1 MATTFAV
8 LSLGVGPVIDPTE
21 GNNLAEDASL
31 LVGST
36 FGTAVDPLYREAL
49 TLSQI
54 SAVSTYETDNNL
66 ANHQVSI
73 GGTTYTLDSLAVYAV
88 TVTYTDGT
96 TAAGEVKIV
105 QTTTGELF
113 VFPHLPGD
121 ESKQYILEQQPIESI
136 TIDSLIAA
144 DGLIAADRLAAQY
157 PDGVV
162 DGTSGDDTIKAGYSD
177 ANGDQVD
184 AGANSIVGND
194 GADYIEAAGGDDTVA
209 GGLGNDTIYGDMAD
223 GSVYGELN
231 LTNTDNVQDAGGTE
245 TWNTRAVE
253 LVTLANGDLILI
265 TSERTTLTDGIATYQ
280 IDNDPSSATYGQVIG
295 GQLDAITELTNPIG
309 YNDVE
314 ALAAVTLSNGST
326 YVYSAAEFN
335 DSIGVAQLSI
345 GGGLTA
351 LSPLTGVTE
360 VQELSVAEVNGQP
373 FLLALS
379 GGLGD
384 ALISYQINTDGSLTQ
399 TDIEYDGSLSGE
411 NYLNNGDAQG
421 PSLLESFTNS
431 SGETFVIAG
440 GDNDGISLW
449 TLSGTGQLTFQN
461 ARGDDQA
468 GAAETD
474 PQGNNLSRDL
484 ISPSQTGLWN
494 VDAGT
499 FAEIGGVTYLFVGG
513 GDDDVVIFRVDA
525 DTVNNDGTYDLTL
538 VGQAEN
544 LVTDISSMDYL
555 QTDTGGV
562 LVIGGEQPGLEY
574 HTVTV
579 NPDGT
584 VTLTQ
589 VATSPDGA
597 EGSAELLDSE
607 SMDVEGGILV
617 SASDA
622 DDGVAIITTGL
633 NEPAYT
639 GVDGADSLS
648 GGAGDDYIVGDG
660 LSATSTELL
669 TNGDFSSGGTGWTYN
684 DPTGNGGV
692 QFDIGSVSFN
702 AGDETVYGDSIQQS
716 FATTEGGTYQ
726 TSLSLQ
732 EFQAGTGNHTFQ
744 IDILDDT
751 GAVIATETVTVLN
764 GTTQNVTFEFSAVSA
779 TSTIRITN
787 TTSTNSVTTDG
798 LITNVSVVEMAE
810 SSGGNDTIY
819 GDAGADTLIA
829 GAGDDLV
836 YGGTE
841 NDIISGGTGHDT
853 LYGEAGDDT
862 VSGGDGNDS
871 IVTDSGNDLVYGGD
885 GNDTIDDM
893 PGGGD
898 GTGSDTFYG
907 EGGDDYLYG
916 GNDGDLLDG
925 GTGND
930 YLMGEDGSDT
940 LFGGDGN
947 DTLLADMSGEL
958 GNDSLDGGTGND
970 VLYGGAGND
979 TMLGGTG
986 SDVIYLADAFGT
998 DLIEGGED
1006 TDNSETDILDATN
1019 ITLNGVDVT
1028 FTGDEAGTLTSGSD
1042 VATFSE
1048 IESFTLTG
1056 SADTV
1061 DGSASTA
1068 SMNVDAGAG
1077 SDSLTGG
1084 SGADTLTA
1092 GTGDDTVQGGAGAD
1106 SLSGGDGTDWLDY
1119 SGSSAGVTVDLS
1131 TNTASGGDATG
1142 DTISGFENLTG
1153 SGFDDTLT
1161 LSNTA
1166 GQVNAGDGADSVQ
1179 GGTGNDTLFGDGGN
1193 DTLVG
1198 NDGADSLNGGSGADS
1213 LSGGTGSD
1221 TLNGGDGS
1229 DTLTGGA
1236 GADTFIADGTAD
1248 LITDFDTTTGV
1259 GDADQTNNDFVD
1271 LSAFYN
1277 DTTLA
1282 AWNAANPGQTYSN
1295 PLAWMRADLG
1305 DGVLDEAGRL
1315 VIQDG
1320 GVVVDGASLTF
1331 ENTNIICFAAG
1342 TPITTITGEVAVEG
1356 LRVGDRVLTVDN
1368 GFQTV
1373 RWVGRRKV
1381 PAYSR
1386 FAPVLV
1392 KRGVLNNDRDLLVS
1406 PQHRMFVSSKIA
1418 QRVSGDGEILVPAKH
1433 LVGIDGVEL
1442 RPQPMIEYVHFLF
1455 DNHELVFSAGA
1466 ISESLFTGPEAL
1478 KAVDPFARQE
1488 ILGLFPEL
1496 AGQDYDTL
1504 PARPLATGRI
1514 GRKIAMRH
1522 SKNSKPLLN

>member
-8 LSLGVGPVIDPTE
+8 LYLGTVASIDPVE
-21 GNNLAEDASL
+21 GNNLAEDAGL

-36 FGTAVDPLYREAL
+36 FGTTADPLYNENY

-54 SAVSTYETDNNL
+54 SAVAAYETNNDL

-73 GGTTYTLDSLAVYAV
+73 GGTTYTLDSLAVYTA
-88 TVTYTDGT
+88 TVTYVDGT
-96 TAAGEVKIV
+96 TATAEVKLV
-105 QTTTGELF
+105 QTTTGELYL
-113 VFPHLPGD
+113 VPHMVGD
-121 ESKQYILEQQPIESI
+121 EDKQWVLEQQPLESI
-136 TIDSLIAA
+136 TLTALITA
-144 DGLIAADRLAAQY
+144 DGNIAADRIDAKY
-157 PDGVV
+157 IDGTV
-162 DGTSGDDTIKAGYSD
+162 DGTTGDDVIKAGYSD

-184 AGANSIVGND
+184 AGANTIVGND
-194 GADYIEAAGGDDTVA
+194 GADYIEAAGGDDTVT
-209 GGLGNDTIYGDMAD
+209 GGIGNDTIYGDMAD

-231 LTNTDNVQDAGGTE
+231 PTNTDNIQDAGGTE

-265 TSERTTLTDGIATYQ
+265 TSERTSSSDGIASYQ
-280 IDNDPSSATYGQVIG
+280 VDNDPTSATYGSVIG
-295 GQLDAITELTNPIG
+295 GQIDTITEATNPYG

-314 ALAAVTLSNGST
+314 ALAAITLSNGST

-335 DSIGVAQLSI
+335 DAIGVAEISI
-345 GGGLTA
+345 GGALTP
-351 LSPLTGVTE
+351 LTPLTGVTE
-360 VQELSVAEVNGQP
+360 IQELSIAEVSGQP
-373 FLLALS
+373 YLLALS
-379 GGLGD
+379 GSTGD

-399 TDIEYDGSLSGE
+399 TDIEYDSSGAGE
-411 NYLNNGDAQG
+411 NYLNNGDAQSA
-421 PSLLESFTNS
+421 SLLESFTNS

-440 GDNDGISLW
+440 GDENGISLW
-449 TLSGTGQLTFQN
+449 TLNGTGQLTFQN

-468 GAAETD
+468 GASETD
-474 PQGNNLSRDL
+474 PQGNNLGRDL
-484 ISPSQTGLWN
+484 VSPIETGLWD

-499 FAEIGGVTYLFVGG
+499 FAEINGQTYLFVGG
-513 GDDDVVIFRVDA
+513 TDDDVAIFRIDA

-538 VGQAEN
+538 VGHVDN
-544 LVTDISSMDYL
+544 IVTDISTMEYL
-555 QTDTGGV
+555 ETDSGGV

-617 SASDA
+617 SASDN
-622 DDGVAIITTGL
+622 DDGVAIISTGL
-633 NEPAYT
+633 NETAYT

-692 QFDIGSVSFN
+692 AFDIGSVSFN

-716 FATTEGGTYQ
+716 FSTTAGGSYQ
-726 TSLSLQ
+726 TSITLE
-732 EFQAGTGNHTFQ
+732 EFQAGVGNHTFQ

-751 GAVIATETVTVLN
+751 GTVVATETVTVQN
-764 GTTQNVTFEFSAVSA
+764 GTIETFTFEFSATST
-779 TSTIRITN
+779 TSTIVITN
-787 TTSTNSVTTDG
+787 TTSTNSTTTDG
-798 LITNVSVVEMAE
+798 LVREVSVVEMAE
-810 SSGGNDTIY
+810 SSGGTDTIY

-853 LYGEAGDDT
+853 LYGEAGDDS

-871 IVTDSGNDLVYGGD
+871 IVTDSGNDVAYGGE
-885 GNDTIDDM
+885 GSDTIDDM
-893 PGGGD
+893 PGSGD

-907 EGGDDYLYG
+907 EGGDDFLYG
-916 GNDGDLLDG
+916 GDAGDLLDG

-930 YLMGEDGSDT
+930 VLMGEDGSDT
-940 LFGGDGN
+940 LLGGDGN
-947 DTLLADMSGEL
+947 DTLWGDNSGDI
-958 GNDSLDGGTGND
+958 GNDSLDGGAGND
-970 VLYGGAGND
+970 QLYGGAAND

-986 SDVIYLADAFGT
+986 SDTVFLYDAFGT
-998 DLIEGGED
+998 DLITGGED
-1006 TDNSETDILDATN
+1006 SDNSETDLIDASG
-1019 ITLNGVDVT
+1019 ITLYGVDVT

-1042 VATFSE
+1042 VATFSD

-1061 DGSASTA
+1061 DGSLSTA

-1106 SLSGGDGTDWLDY
+1106 SLSGGDGTDTLDY

-1131 TNTASGGDATG
+1131 TNTASGGDAAG

-1153 SGFDDTLT
+1153 SAFDDTLT

-1179 GGTGNDTLFGDGGN
+1179 GGTGNDTLFGDAGN

-1248 LITDFDTTTGV
+1248 LITDFDTTTGI

-1342 TPITTITGEVAVEG
+1342 TPITTITGEVAVEC

-1496 AGQDYDTL
+1496 AEQDYDTL

>member
-8 LSLGVGPVIDPTE
+8 LYLGTVASIDPVE
-21 GNNLAEDASL
+21 GNNLAEDAGL

-36 FGTAVDPLYREAL
+36 FGTTADPLYNENY

-54 SAVSTYETDNNL
+54 SAVAAYETNNDL

-73 GGTTYTLDSLAVYAV
+73 GGTTYTLDSLAVYTA
-88 TVTYTDGT
+88 TVTYVDGT
-96 TAAGEVKIV
+96 TATAEVKLV
-105 QTTTGELF
+105 QTTTGELYL
-113 VFPHLPGD
+113 VPHMVGAED
-121 ESKQYILEQQPIESI
+121 KQWVLEQQPLESI
-136 TIDSLIAA
+136 TLTALIAA
-144 DGLIAADRLAAQY
+144 DGNIAADRIDAKY
-157 PDGVV
+157 IDGTV
-162 DGTSGDDTIKAGYSD
+162 DGTTGDDVIKAGYSD

-184 AGANSIVGND
+184 AGANTIVGND
-194 GADYIEAAGGDDTVA
+194 GADYIEAAGGDDTVS
-209 GGLGNDTIYGDMAD
+209 GGIGNDTIYGDMAD

-265 TSERTTLTDGIATYQ
+265 TSERTTITDGIATYQ

-295 GQLDAITELTNPIG
+295 GQLDTITEATNPVG

-538 VGQAEN
+538 VGQADN

-622 DDGVAIITTGL
+622 DDGVAIISTGL
-633 NEPAYT
+633 NETAYT

-669 TNGDFSSGGTGWTYN
+669 TNGGFSSGGAGWTYN

-702 AGDETVYGDSIQQS
+702 TGDETVYGDSIQQS
-716 FATTEGGTYQ
+716 FSTTAGGSYQ
-726 TSLSLQ
+726 TSITLE
-732 EFQAGTGNHTFQ
+732 EFQAGVGNHTFQ

-751 GAVIATETVTVLN
+751 GTVVATETVTIQD
-764 GTTQNVTFEFSAVSA
+764 GTTQTFTFEFSA
-779 TSTIRITN
+779 TSTSSTIVITN
-787 TTSTNSVTTDG
+787 TTSTNSTTTDG
-798 LITNVSVVEMAE
+798 LVREVSVVEMAE

-853 LYGEAGDDT
+853 LYGEAGDDS

-871 IVTDSGNDLVYGGD
+871 IVTDSGNDVAYGGE
-885 GNDTIDDM
+885 GSDTIDDM

-907 EGGDDYLYG
+907 EAGDDFLYG

-930 YLMGEDGSDT
+930 FLMGEDGSDT
-940 LFGGDGN
+940 LVGGDGN
-947 DTLLADMSGEL
+947 DTLWGDNAEDV
-958 GNDSLDGGTGND
+958 GNDSLDGGAGND
-970 VLYGGAGND
+970 LLYGGAAND

-986 SDVIYLADAFGT
+986 SDTVFLYDAFGT
-998 DLIEGGED
+998 DLITGGED
-1006 TDNSETDILDATN
+1006 SDNSETDLIDASG

-1106 SLSGGDGTDWLDY
+1106 SLSGGDGTDTLDY

-1131 TNTASGGDATG
+1131 TNTASGGDAAG

-1248 LITDFDTTTGV
+1248 LITDFDTTTGI

-1282 AWNAANPGQTYSN
+1282 AWNAANPGQAYSN

-1342 TPITTITGEVAVEG
+1342 TPITTITGEVAVER

-1496 AGQDYDTL
+1496 AEQDYDTL